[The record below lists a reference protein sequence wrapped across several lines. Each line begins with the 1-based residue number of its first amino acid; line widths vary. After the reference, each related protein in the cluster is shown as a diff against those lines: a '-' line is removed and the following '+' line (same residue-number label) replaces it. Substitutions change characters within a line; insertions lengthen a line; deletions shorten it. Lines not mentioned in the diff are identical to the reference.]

1 VVLRAGVG
9 KRDITPPVGTP
20 LAGRPRAYL
29 SHSVHD
35 PLRAKAIYLESGET
49 RALLISA
56 DLIALERAFS
66 TGVREAISGYLRMP
80 IEAVVLCAT
89 HTHSGPSVG
98 WSPWEGQGA
107 YEEGL
112 MRKIAEA
119 AQEAQAAAAPA
130 SVFYASS
137 RREDLSHNRRF
148 VTRAGPVVT
157 HPGPEDGAL
166 RPDGPV
172 DPEIQAVLVTGEGGR
187 PVAVLVGFACHPTA
201 MGWKEGAI
209 SADYPYW
216 IEREVKGA
224 FGDRVEMLFFS
235 GALGDVGEGG
245 DWRSRGGALGTGLAG
260 RIGGE
265 IGREVVQALKE
276 RRVEVAPELVT
287 AHTQARLPTID
298 MGPERR
304 RWAEEVLKTPEGR
317 PGWQVRDARMVLEMR
332 RSWPEEVETGCPL
345 VAVGELAFYG
355 IPGELFCW
363 YGMQLKARS
372 RFRHPF
378 VLGLANDRVGY
389 IADRVFPTKDIFDA
403 PLNFADRRP
412 GERDD
417 AGERL
422 VRAALRLANS

>member
-1 VVLRAGVG
+1 VDLRAGVG
-9 KRDITPPVGTP
+9 KRDITPPAGTP
-20 LAGRPRAYL
+20 LAGRPRAYP
-29 SHSVHD
+29 SHRIHD

-56 DLIALERAFS
+56 DLLLLERAFA
-66 TGVREAISGYLRMP
+66 TGVREAISGHLRMP
-80 IEAVVLCAT
+80 VEAVVLCTT
-89 HTHSGPSVG
+89 HTHSGPGVG
-98 WSPWEGQGA
+98 DWFPWEGRED

-112 MRKIAEA
+112 RRKIAEA

-130 SVFYASS
+130 AIFYASS

-172 DPEIQAVLVTGEGGR
+172 DPEIQAVLVAGEGDR
-187 PVAVLVGFACHPTA
+187 PIAVLVGFACHPTA

-209 SADYPYW
+209 SADYPHW
-216 IEREVKGA
+216 IEQEVKHG
-224 FGDRVEMLFFS
+224 FGDEVEMLFFS
-235 GALGDVGEGG
+235 GALGDVS
-245 DWRSRGGALGTGLAG
+245 DGASPTARLKTLGSDLA
-260 RIGGE
+260 E
-265 IGREVVQALKE
+265 KIGRAVGREAVQTLRD

-287 AHTQARLPTID
+287 AQAEARLPTID

-304 RWAEEVLKTPEGR
+304 RWAEEVLRTPEGR
-317 PGWQVRDARMVLEMR
+317 AGWQVRDARMVLEMW
-332 RSWPEEVETGCPL
+332 RSWPEEVEAGCPL
-345 VAVGELAFYG
+345 VAVGELALYG

-363 YGMQLKARS
+363 YGLHLKARS

-378 VLGLANDRVGY
+378 ILGLANDRIGY

-403 PLNFADRRP
+403 PLNFADRRF

-417 AGERL
+417 AG
-422 VRAALRLANS
+422 